1 MITIDL
7 QNLPSNYLMA
17 IFFRIF
23 ILFILV
29 MPLTTKAAYYRWT
42 DSKGVTHYSNSVPPS
57 DAQLG
62 HAELNKNGI
71 MRKIVISSK
80 EKRELLLKEKRQ
92 KELNKQ
98 KEKARKE
105 KAKQEEEEIRLL
117 SIFSSEDEVTK
128 AYNSKLRMAQ
138 LTIDL
143 LKTRH
148 KKQSKK
154 LEHLEQQKE
163 RSKNVKHKQLLDKQI
178 EVALDNLS
186 IYQQAITE
194 NLVEKDRVRKEYK
207 TTLSRF
213 QNLMVKQALKESSKE

>member
-1 MITIDL
+1 
-7 QNLPSNYLMA
+7 MA